1 MDIMTKRFMTQH
13 KWHFSGIVIA
23 SLLALVLAAC
33 GTTRKALDLETT
45 ATLKITATGDVNPN
59 SDGRAAPIVVQII
72 KLRDARQFKQEDFL
86 SLFQDAKGR
95 LGNDYIEM
103 IRLKELAP
111 GESREEKLN
120 LSPDVKFIGIL
131 GEYIQY
137 DTAQAKLAIEIVPHK
152 NNEADVRIERLNIRL
167 ADE

>member
-1 MDIMTKRFMTQH
+1 MTTSFMTH
-13 KWHFSGIVIA
+13 LKRPLPGLVLA
-23 SLLALVLAAC
+23 GLMALVLTAC

-45 ATLKITATGDVNPN
+45 ATLTITATTDVNPN
-59 SDGRAAPIVVQII
+59 SDGRAAPIVIQIL
-72 KLRDARQFKQEDFL
+72 KLRDERQFKQEDFL

-95 LGNDYIEM
+95 LANDYIEM
-103 IRLKELAP
+103 TRLKELAP
-111 GESREEKLN
+111 GETRVEKLN

-137 DTAQAKLAIEIVPHK
+137 DTAQAKLVIPIEAHK
-152 NNEADVRIERLNIRL
+152 NNEVNVRIERLNIRL